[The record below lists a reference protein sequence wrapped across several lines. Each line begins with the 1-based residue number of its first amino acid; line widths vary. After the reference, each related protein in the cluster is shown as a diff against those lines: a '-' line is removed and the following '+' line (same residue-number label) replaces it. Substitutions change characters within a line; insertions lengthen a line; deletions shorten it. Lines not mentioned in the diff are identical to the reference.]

1 MKIIINKFRWNV
13 VKKTDE
19 QYVLQKPETIENN
32 EKTFENSLECWN
44 EWTYC
49 KTHRYQISN

>member
-19 QYVLQKPETIENN
+19 QYVLQKPETVENN
-32 EKTFENSLECWN
+32 EKTFVS
-44 EWTYC
+44 
-49 KTHRYQISN
+49 KV